1 MLTVKRSIISSQIA
15 FVNSR
20 FGNATPL
27 PLPANETSIKAS
39 SIKNAPPQNTHDSSN
54 KVVDEQAH
62 QTKPKKKKSALAQ
75 WLHGMMKST
84 INVGIMLSAVVGG
97 GYMYDQAVGDQ
108 NVPVFQT
115 LIPKET
121 KSGLPKHLDALLDT
135 NTTSRFQPGLSLK
148 RMVPENGKMAAE
160 QGYQYLQPSLS
171 IVRQVVPEIADWYAT
186 MQQDGRLVFG
196 THERAE
202 KFYGA
207 DVYAAYDQIRGTL
220 NIGPAFW
227 DMSELD
233 KAANLVHEFRHAKQN
248 MPKVISDRLGQA
260 LTLRILSD
268 ECRIEDEAYLYQEAF
283 YRALGRPASFDVQ
296 AYLQSRGLMPQGKEK
311 FVP

>member
-1 MLTVKRSIISSQIA
+1 MLTVNRSVAIPQSVS
-15 FVNSR
+15 VKHR
-20 FGNATPL
+20 FGNAQPIVTQAPSSVHVSSATV
-27 PLPANETSIKAS
+27 PENTNQSANQSA
-39 SIKNAPPQNTHDSSN
+39 N
-54 KVVDEQAH
+54 
-62 QTKPKKKKSALAQ
+62 QTVSKPKKKSSALYR
-75 WLHGMMKST
+75 WLHGMVKST

-97 GYMYDQAVGDQ
+97 GYMYDQAVGDR
-108 NVPVFQT
+108 NVPVFQ
-115 LIPKET
+115 LNVSPET
-121 KSGLPKHLDALLDT
+121 KSGLPKHLDALLDN

-148 RMVPENGKMAAE
+148 RMVPENGNMTAE

-171 IVRQVVPEIADWYAT
+171 IVRQVVPEIADWYAK
-186 MQQDGRLVFG
+186 MQQEGRLIFG

-202 KFYGA
+202 KLYGA

-220 NIGPAFW
+220 NIGPGFW
-227 DMSELD
+227 DMTELD

-283 YRALGRPASFDVQ
+283 YRALGRPASLDVQ

-311 FVP
+311 FIP